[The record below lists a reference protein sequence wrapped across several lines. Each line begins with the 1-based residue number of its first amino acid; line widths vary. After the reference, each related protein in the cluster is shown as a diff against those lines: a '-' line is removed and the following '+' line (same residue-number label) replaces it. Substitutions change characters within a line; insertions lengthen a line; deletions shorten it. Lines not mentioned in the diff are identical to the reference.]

1 MKLPEDLK
9 KRLMEI
15 IPEISDLISN
25 DLPGEEQKKMLKE
38 LTRDMK
44 SSYVTLVVVGEFN
57 RGKSTLV
64 NALIGMDL
72 LPMDITPTT
81 ATINVIHTGSVPCIT
96 ACFSDGSKEKMPI
109 EKEMLSKFVVD
120 DAFDPNTVKYIDV
133 TLESK
138 RLPDGLYIVDTP
150 GVNDLNNHRAEIT
163 YRFLPNADAVLF
175 LIDATAPVSKSE
187 AKFIEESIKG
197 QGINDVIF
205 IAGHYDDVDL
215 EENPDCLKQI
225 AGRVSSMMGIQ
236 CEVFPLD
243 ARRAL
248 NGCLEKNE
256 EDILESGLM
265 KIRDMIL
272 EKVTSGEMA
281 QRKTERMAYRTG
293 VLIAHLI
300 KDCGRKMQIQRMQ
313 KEELTRAIAT
323 IQNSGSSFELKKE
336 AIQEFINERVRE
348 MEIMT
353 GKSIETFTDE
363 LKEKVFRAI
372 DLYNGADFKNY
383 VESNVPHI
391 IKSGVKEWV
400 RSHNSAFNRFFTMLE
415 IEIAK
420 GLAKEFKTQVKMTA
434 VVPRAQTNIEIDKL
448 DITAKD
454 ISNTLINAGLITG
467 AAAIVPLL
475 LGAPIFI
482 PFISLGLYPFLRD
495 KLLKDNLKDAKDQ
508 LKTELNK
515 KFPDLKN
522 GMSDML
528 CEILRSNAEAIRN
541 RSIER
546 FQGLV
551 NDMKTEMEKNLKEKR
566 EGIDSGD
573 QKERDLESIREK
585 LETIRDEIIVQE

>member
-1 MKLPEDLK
+1 MIE
-9 KRLMEI
+9 E
-15 IPEISDLISN
+15 LI
-25 DLPGEEQKKMLKE
+25 
-38 LTRDMK
+38 RDMK

-64 NALIGMDL
+64 NALLGMDL

-81 ATINVIHTGSVPCIT
+81 ATINVIHAGSNPCIT
-96 ACFSDGSKEKMPI
+96 AYFYNGSTEKMPI
-109 EKEMLSKFVVD
+109 EKGLLSKYVVD
-120 DAFDPNTVKYIDV
+120 DAFDPDTVKYIDV
-133 TLESK
+133 VLDSK

-163 YRFLPNADAVLF
+163 YRFIPNADAVLF
-175 LIDATAPVSKSE
+175 LLDATAPVSKSE
-187 AKFIEESIKG
+187 AKFIEENIKG
-197 QGINDVIF
+197 QGVQDVIF

-215 EENPDCLKQI
+215 EENTDLLNQI
-225 AGRVSSMMGIQ
+225 SGRVSSMMGIK
-236 CEVFPLD
+236 CDVFPLN

-248 NGCLEKNE
+248 TSSLEENE
-256 EDILESGLM
+256 EALEESGLL

-272 EKVTSGEMA
+272 EKVTSGEMSR
-281 QRKTERMAYRTG
+281 RKTERLAYRTG
-293 VLIAHLI
+293 VLISHLI
-300 KDCGRKMQIQRMQ
+300 KDCRKRMQIQRME
-313 KEELTRAIAT
+313 KEELTKAIAT
-323 IQNSGSSFELKKE
+323 IQKSGDSFENKKE

-353 GKSIETFTDE
+353 GKSIESFIDE

-372 DLYNGADFKNY
+372 DLYTGADFKNY
-383 VESNVPHI
+383 IESNVPHI

-400 RSHNSAFNRFFTMLE
+400 RSHNSAFNKFFTMLE

-420 GLAKEFKTQVKMTA
+420 GLAKEFKTQIKMTA
-434 VVPRAQTNIEIDKL
+434 VVPRSQTNIEVDKL

-454 ISNTLINAGLITG
+454 ISSTLINAGLITG

-475 LGAPIFI
+475 LGAPVFI

-495 KLLKDNLKDAKDQ
+495 KMLKDNLKDAKDQ

-515 KFPDLKN
+515 KFPDLRN
-522 GMSDML
+522 EMTEML
-528 CEILRSNAEAIRN
+528 CDVLRNNAESIRN

-551 NDMKTEMEKNLKEKR
+551 NDMRTEMEKNLKVKND
-566 EGIDSGD
+566 GLDAGTQI
-573 QKERDLESIREK
+573 ESDIVSVMEK
-585 LETIRDEIIVQE
+585 LESMKSEIIQQE